1 MSDPGS
7 SGHSDGMMRA
17 NAVTDEFSGSGR
29 LPVTRASVPRLTLRR
44 QIGLVIL
51 GAVATGIVA
60 LRPIGNG
67 IGAEARAGQ
76 TALLLATAVSA
87 GILAAATRW
96 PDAWR
101 GTRLMAWG
109 MALSALFQ
117 TLVWALRVGTGGP
130 VHGNAVLAAAAT
142 LLAVMLGAALIDF
155 EDHLRLRRADVVSDV
170 ALVAALFGGL
180 TYLAMGGP
188 AVHTAVR
195 DRAGLSALL
204 AVTAVLVLAAWCVL
218 VLWVASR
225 VHYGLAACAWALG
238 LGALWLDWDRAHGV
252 ASGSPGPALLCS
264 AAVLGVTALMA
275 AEPSLGR
282 ARPVSTREQWWIRPS
297 MLTVCLGGACL
308 TLGVALTRGTEARR
322 LQTGLLLGVVAGL
335 VAIRSFMSQGATSKA
350 TTDLAH
356 ALAER
361 EDALESV
368 RRAGAEAA
376 ASESRLRLLFDAAA
390 DGVVELDGAG
400 RIIRANGAFCHMMQL
415 SSDKVLGRPWRDVAG
430 QAPVTDRD
438 VDAPMTELPVT
449 GQGELTVE
457 GRTVYVESRSSSLP
471 GDPPGTLLF
480 IRDVT
485 STRVA
490 DQTIRTLFQFLQDRD
505 EDRTRLMRRTNFTIE
520 SERNRIARDIH
531 DGPIQGIS
539 AASLSLGA
547 VKMMLAAGDA
557 EQAADMLAKV
567 RAELSDE
574 AESLRRLMSN
584 LRPPLLDERG
594 LIPAVRELALR
605 AQNDLGVGVT
615 VDGASDQA
623 VPEEMEVLAYRVVQE
638 ALTNIGK
645 HAQAMSASVRIR
657 CSGGILDVEV
667 SDDGKGFDPSRA
679 RDFLRRGKVGLA
691 SMRER
696 TELGGGTFTVRSQPG
711 RGTTVAASLPYE
723 VLERTKVYPALG

>member
-1 MSDPGS
+1 
-7 SGHSDGMMRA
+7 
-17 NAVTDEFSGSGR
+17 
-29 LPVTRASVPRLTLRR
+29 
-44 QIGLVIL
+44 
-51 GAVATGIVA
+51 
-60 LRPIGNG
+60 
-67 IGAEARAGQ
+67 
-76 TALLLATAVSA
+76 
-87 GILAAATRW
+87 
-96 PDAWR
+96 
-101 GTRLMAWG
+101 
-109 MALSALFQ
+109 
-117 TLVWALRVGTGGP
+117 
-130 VHGNAVLAAAAT
+130 
-142 LLAVMLGAALIDF
+142 
-155 EDHLRLRRADVVSDV
+155 
-170 ALVAALFGGL
+170 
-180 TYLAMGGP
+180 
-188 AVHTAVR
+188 
-195 DRAGLSALL
+195 
-204 AVTAVLVLAAWCVL
+204 
-218 VLWVASR
+218 
-225 VHYGLAACAWALG
+225 
-238 LGALWLDWDRAHGV
+238 
-252 ASGSPGPALLCS
+252 
-264 AAVLGVTALMA
+264 
-275 AEPSLGR
+275 
-282 ARPVSTREQWWIRPS
+282 
-297 MLTVCLGGACL
+297 
-308 TLGVALTRGTEARR
+308 
-322 LQTGLLLGVVAGL
+322 
-335 VAIRSFMSQGATSKA
+335 
-350 TTDLAH
+350 
-356 ALAER
+356 
-361 EDALESV
+361 
-368 RRAGAEAA
+368 
-376 ASESRLRLLFDAAA
+376 
-390 DGVVELDGAG
+390 
-400 RIIRANGAFCHMMQL
+400 
-415 SSDKVLGRPWRDVAG
+415 
-430 QAPVTDRD
+430 
-438 VDAPMTELPVT
+438 
-449 GQGELTVE
+449 
-457 GRTVYVESRSSSLP
+457 LP

-505 EDRTRLMRRTNFTIE
+505 EDRTRLMRRSNFTIE

-723 VLERTKVYPALG
+723 VLERAKVYPAHG